1 MNSMMLGSITPI
13 GAYGTSRDN
22 RHIRSRLNIEVI
34 IDQIRESA
42 VRNQR
47 WNKDL
52 FFLRFP
58 GHMNVN
64 SRFILFGC
72 DLDMLCIATRG
83 SLTIRT
89 NIIGCVLWKFRPLD
103 HFLQHG
109 LYIVF
114 HIFSS
119 CISSFPEDRKSDFL
133 PLTVGAESPLSPP

>member
-1 MNSMMLGSITPI
+1 MMLGSITPI

-72 DLDMLCIATRG
+72 DLEVPAARSLPAAWTLHCLPYLLLLHQFISRG
-83 SLTIRT
+83 QKI
-89 NIIGCVLWKFRPLD
+89 
-103 HFLQHG
+103 
-109 LYIVF
+109 
-114 HIFSS
+114 
-119 CISSFPEDRKSDFL
+119 
-133 PLTVGAESPLSPP
+133 